1 MKRKLVVIYR
11 IAGQRLPV
19 QNAAAAAAD
28 TNSDHTGDDDGRFA
42 SDGAAPAASTK
53 ARHRHAVPL
62 LCAKRWI
69 RLVWFGSK
77 ETNHQPSE

>member
-19 QNAAAAAAD
+19 QNATAAAD

-53 ARHRHAVPL
+53 ARHRRSTSVCKAVDPFG
-62 LCAKRWI
+62 
-69 RLVWFGSK
+69 LVWFGSK

>member
-19 QNAAAAAAD
+19 QNATAAAAD

-53 ARHRHAVPL
+53 ARHRAVPL

-69 RLVWFGSK
+69 RLVWFGLV
-77 ETNHQPSE
+77 